1 MKSNA
6 TRQAS
11 KHAAHP
17 DSGRVRD
24 EASLLLRLIE
34 RFFAALKHKK
44 FFTRRLSMQRMWR
57 CKPLSHK
64 HFSRVHSH
72 SQPIEKRME

>member
-1 MKSNA
+1 MGA
-6 TRQAS
+6 
-11 KHAAHP
+11 
-17 DSGRVRD
+17 RVM
-24 EASLLLRLIE
+24 ALRLLE

-44 FFTRRLSMQRMWR
+44 NFAPRLSMQHVSR

-72 SQPIEKRME
+72 SPPIEKRME